1 MLRLNA
7 SYAKK
12 LPAESEYSSKS
23 YHASVEQELPDGLTP
38 EQLHARIQETFAL
51 VRNAVERELGGEP
64 APDATHPPPTEPKR
78 EPVSK
83 ASNRQVK
90 FLTDLAQRQGVT
102 LAGLNAE
109 IRQRFGVEGL
119 YDLDKK
125 QASRL
130 LDEMNRR
137 KAA

>member
-1 MLRLNA
+1 
-7 SYAKK
+7 
-12 LPAESEYSSKS
+12 
-23 YHASVEQELPDGLTP
+23 
-38 EQLHARIQETFAL
+38 
-51 VRNAVERELGGEP
+51 
-64 APDATHPPPTEPKR
+64 
-78 EPVSK
+78 VSK